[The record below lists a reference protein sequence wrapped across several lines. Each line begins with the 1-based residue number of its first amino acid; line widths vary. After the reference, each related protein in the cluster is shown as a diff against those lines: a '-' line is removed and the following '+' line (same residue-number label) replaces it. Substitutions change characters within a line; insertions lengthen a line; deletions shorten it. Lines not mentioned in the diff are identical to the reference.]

1 MIRLLARLL
10 APFAVRCG
18 RATHYAHTREDA
30 IDWMRQYPAG
40 FGPVL
45 VISRRTQSVVAIRTT
60 KEL

>member
-1 MIRLLARLL
+1 MSRLLARLL
-10 APFAVRCG
+10 APFAIRCNG
-18 RATHYAHTREDA
+18 ATHYAHTREDA

-45 VISRRTQSVVAIRTT
+45 IVNRRTQSVVAIRTT

>member
-1 MIRLLARLL
+1 MSRLLARLL
-10 APFAVRCG
+10 APFAIRCG

-45 VISRRTQSVVAIRTT
+45 VLNRRTGSVVAIRTT
-60 KEL
+60 TEL